1 MNPHDGHGALGAQ
14 ALLQAW
20 EQAQALHPLQRA
32 DVLLGL
38 AWPEVAP
45 GAWGT
50 LPLGTRDAHLFT
62 LFETLFGATL
72 DLRVDCPA
80 CGEALELALR
90 TTDLRP
96 EPPDAG
102 AGVPPLQCEG
112 YELAYRLP
120 GSDDLI
126 ALIDTGDARDPDA
139 AMARLL
145 DRCVLQARHAGQPV
159 AAIEL
164 PPPVIERL
172 QQEMAVHDPGADLRV
187 ALACPACGH
196 GFDRRFDIGATLWD
210 ALDDWAERTLA
221 EVHTL
226 ASAYGWSEPQVLAL
240 GAARRQRYIAMV
252 QG

>member
-1 MNPHDGHGALGAQ
+1 MDSHDAHGALGAQ

-20 EQAQALHPLQRA
+20 EQAQPLHPLQRA

-45 GAWGT
+45 TAWGT
-50 LPLGTRDAHLFT
+50 LPIGTRDAHLFT
-62 LFETLFGATL
+62 LFEAWFGATL

-102 AGVPPLQCEG
+102 ASIPPLQCDG

-120 GSDDLI
+120 GSDDLV
-126 ALIDTGDARDPDA
+126 ALLDTDDPDT

-145 DRCVLQARHAGQPV
+145 DRCVLQARRAGMPV
-159 AAIEL
+159 AAAAL

-172 QQEMAVHDPGADLRV
+172 QQNMAVRDSGADLRV
-187 ALACPACGH
+187 VLACPACGH
-196 GFDRRFDIGATLWD
+196 GFDRRFDIGAMLWD
-210 ALDDWAERTLA
+210 TLDDWAERTLG

-226 ASAYGWSEPQVLAL
+226 ASAYGWSEPQVLSL

>member
-1 MNPHDGHGALGAQ
+1 MDSHDGHGALGAQ

-20 EQAQALHPLQRA
+20 EQAQMLHPLQRA
-32 DVLLGL
+32 DVLLRL

-45 GAWGT
+45 AAWGT

-62 LFETLFGATL
+62 LFEAWFGAAL
-72 DLRVDCPA
+72 DLRIDCPA

-102 AGVPPLQCEG
+102 AAVPPLLCEG
-112 YELAYRLP
+112 CELAYRLP

-126 ALIDTGDARDPDA
+126 ALLEAGDPDA

-145 DRCVLQARHAGQPV
+145 DRCVLQARRAGQPV
-159 AAIEL
+159 AATAL

-172 QQEMAVHDPGADLRV
+172 QQDMAARDPGADLRV
-187 ALACPACGH
+187 ALTCPACGH

-210 ALDDWAERTLA
+210 ALDDWADRTLA